1 MRAAVPTPLLRVG
14 LNKVALLRSSR
25 GGAVPD
31 LTEAARTLI
40 EGGCRALMVHQWS
53 DHRHV
58 KPHDVTALAALEPV
72 LEGHATLHVGGD
84 LREDLGALLER
95 TPGVGCWVVTPFEAQ
110 HLTTQRGWRAE
121 DDQSRLA
128 HWARTLSG
136 RTRLSVFVDP
146 ELDAVDLVAR
156 AGVAAVELNC
166 RDYVEGFGTP
176 AQESALEALARAA
189 DRARGHGLD
198 VNAAH
203 DLDKRHLPPLIRAV
217 RPTLV
222 SVGHAFVAAAVIAGL
237 RAVLPGFLHAASE
250 D

>member
-1 MRAAVPTPLLRVG
+1 MRAAASTPVLRVG

-25 GGAVPD
+25 GSAVPD
-31 LTEAARTLI
+31 LGEAARVLV
-40 EGGCRALMVHQWS
+40 EGGCRALLVHQWP

-58 KPHDVTALAALEPV
+58 KPEDVSALSRLEV
-72 LEGHATLHVGGD
+72 IRDERASLHVGGD

-121 DDQSRLA
+121 DDQARLV
-128 HWARTLSG
+128 HWVRSLQG
-136 RTRLSVFVDP
+136 RTRISVFVDP
-146 ELDAVDLVAR
+146 EPAAVDLVAR
-156 AGVAAVELNC
+156 AGAAAVELNC
-166 RDYVEGFGTP
+166 RAYVEGFETP
-176 AQESALEALARAA
+176 ARERALEALTLAA
-189 DRARGHGLD
+189 DRARQLGLE

-203 DLDKRHLPPLIRAV
+203 DLDRRHLPPLIRAV

-237 RAVLPGFLHAASE
+237 REVLPGFLQAASE
-250 D
+250 E